1 MNLKSIQ
8 KNYAQLTM
16 LERLSLADHAVA
28 RNDESEIRAIIA
40 ASPRVYYSQPDYLD
54 LFENINIARFCNL
67 ITRLSYIMQ
76 FSLFCL
82 VDEDREELPDHARLA
97 AYLYVRAT
105 DAWRTVCDDFGLRPD
120 FNEQIFNSLF
130 SVEMLKVKDR
140 LLRDVAFTESEAL
153 NFLKQQCGI
162 SKIRS
167 LADET
172 KAVREVLGLPL
183 K

>member
-1 MNLKSIQ
+1 
-8 KNYAQLTM
+8 M

-40 ASPRVYYSQPDYLD
+40 ASPRVCYSQPDYLV
-54 LFENINIARFCNL
+54 LFENINSFRFCNL

-82 VDEDREELPDHARLA
+82 VDEDREGLPDCALLA

-105 DAWRTVCDDFGLRPD
+105 DSWRIVCDELGLRPN
-120 FNEQIFNSLF
+120 FNEQISNSLF
-130 SVEMLKVKDR
+130 SVTMLEVKDK
-140 LLRDVAFTESEAL
+140 LLREVAFTESEAKDYL
-153 NFLKQQCGI
+153 RKQCGSI
-162 SKIRS
+162 NIQT
-167 LADET
+167 LEDET
-172 KAVREVLGLPL
+172 KEIREVLGLPL